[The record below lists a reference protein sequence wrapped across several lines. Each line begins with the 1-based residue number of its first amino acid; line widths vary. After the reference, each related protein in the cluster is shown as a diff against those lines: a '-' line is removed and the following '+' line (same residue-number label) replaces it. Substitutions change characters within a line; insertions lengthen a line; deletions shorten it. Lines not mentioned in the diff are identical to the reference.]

1 MAKLLS
7 IDFPYPEPFENQMA
21 DQLSDLAHS
30 ISEELGVI
38 WKIWTENKNTKEAGG
53 VYLFK
58 DKETAKAYVEKHTA
72 RLKTLGISDIR
83 IKIFDINE
91 ELSKITHG
99 PIG

>member
-7 IDFPYPEPFENQMA
+7 IDFLYPGPFENQMA

-30 ISEELGVI
+30 ISEELGFI
-38 WKIWTENKNTKEAGG
+38 WKIWIENQSTKEAGG

-58 DKETAKAYVEKHTA
+58 DEETAKAYMEKHTA
-72 RLKTLGISDIR
+72 RLKALGIFDVR
-83 IKIFDINE
+83 IKIFDVNE

-99 PIG
+99 PI